1 MGPVRTFVAALSA
14 ILLAGTTMAAAQ
26 DEQRPVVVFDYAVD
40 HPVEDADLRGAPSIG
55 ASVPQTVQLA
65 TVEGAGDNVYGYF
78 YWQGRPVIVELST
91 RAVVRI
97 GN

>member
-1 MGPVRTFVAALSA
+1 MGSVRTFVAVLSA
-14 ILLAGTTMAAAQ
+14 ILLSSATVAAAQ
-26 DEQRPVVVFDYAVD
+26 EEQRPVVVFDYAVD
-40 HPVEDADLRGAPSIG
+40 HPVADAELRGAPSIG
-55 ASVPQTVQLA
+55 ASVPQTVELA
-65 TVEGAGDNVYGYF
+65 TVAETADNVYGYF